1 MLKKLKAKTF
11 MKITLITSFLV
22 LQFFLSNAKIN
33 ECISIGKKLTFT
45 SQKPNENRTL
55 CIYTANITSQIPNP
69 EKRYPVMYLLDG
81 YVTKASSHRYLH
93 MLIC

>member
-1 MLKKLKAKTF
+1 
-11 MKITLITSFLV
+11 MKITLIASFLV
-22 LQFFLSNAKIN
+22 LQSFLSIAQIN
-33 ECISIGKKLTFT
+33 ECIGIGKKLTFT
-45 SQKPNENRTL
+45 SQKLNENRTL

-81 YVTKASSHRYLH
+81 YVTKARSHGYMN